1 MFCRSQ
7 HLKLFLITLFLFG
20 MTRVYKR
27 CDYNKSDLYDIR
39 AIIFEFHEDSLVEIC
54 DWNLALDHMLCNLSF
69 RRLIFCFTFLDLW
82 TLFRLIIIDCG

>member
-1 MFCRSQ
+1 M
-7 HLKLFLITLFLFG
+7 LITLYLFE
-20 MTRVYKR
+20 MARVNKR
-27 CDYNKSDLYDIR
+27 CDYNSKSDLYGIR